1 MRRRI
6 LSSLILATAISLTMP
21 LSVQPALADETTQAE
36 ETTLSDAETEKAK
49 ETKSEDKKE
58 ETKPAKETE
67 PETEAPKGTEPE
79 KSTEPAEEISSDA
92 YIMPVLTGYEFEDG
106 SFDVWIKGTA
116 LYMGT
121 GQLVMPTRIT
131 AVSYPGG
138 ELYSGIVT
146 EKSFAYQNK
155 ELDAEHLD
163 LKTVVVLPNGE
174 YEPCDIKS
182 QGSTLCLME
191 FNDAGLDLP
200 VPKLSRDA
208 WPDTVYMISYQ
219 GPAMTKIVKDIEAGE
234 MIGQVKAVTIECSSD
249 IYTSSEEQVGSV
261 ITNKSGEVIGMVT
274 RHSTEKASVV
284 RAGDIIKLIEAEPE
298 TTPAQSETPE
308 YDDSTDKE
316 LLSAIEALEA
326 SMKDYKA
333 MDLSGYSESDLA
345 DVKSAAEKAEAS
357 LRTATPDKAELASA
371 KETLDASIKALQEKQ
386 PEEKKTGIS
395 TFKVVL
401 LLIGVIAIFAVMI
414 IIPIIVFKKP
424 KAKGEDTNKGPSP
437 LMQKLAKLLGVKLKD
452 TPNTQ
457 DEDEAQN
464 TEIKSPEKS
473 KPEKK
478 KEASKGKTGELKK
491 DGYGGE
497 LARAMYEAEQKQ
509 SAKKTA
515 SAQTQGEE
523 RKEEQPK
530 NVVVGSSGTSVLQKI
545 IKEKK
550 SEQTASAW
558 LIDAAGK
565 RIPITGTQFLLG
577 KEQLAV
583 DYCVADST
591 VSRKHCYIRAS
602 ENGFVIEDNHSTNG
616 TFVNGVQLTPGKPV
630 KLTNHDTITISDIP
644 FTFIDKD
651 ET

>member
-1 MRRRI
+1 MRRRM
-6 LSSLILATAISLTMP
+6 LSSLILATAISLAMP
-21 LSVQPALADETTQAE
+21 LSVQPVLADETTQAE
-36 ETTLSDAETEKAK
+36 VATTSDVETKKAK
-49 ETKSEDKKE
+49 DKKE
-58 ETKPAKETE
+58 ETKTAKETE
-67 PETEAPKGTEPE
+67 PETEAPKETEPE
-79 KSTEPAEEISSDA
+79 KTTEPAETISSDA

-116 LYMGT
+116 LYMGS

-131 AVSYPGG
+131 AVSYPDGDI
-138 ELYSGIVT
+138 YSGIVT
-146 EKSFAYQNK
+146 EKSFAYRNM

-182 QGSTLCLME
+182 QGSTLCLMD

-200 VPKLSRDA
+200 LPKLSRDA

-219 GPAMTKIVKDIEAGE
+219 GPAMSKIVKDIEAGE
-234 MIGQVKAVTIECSSD
+234 MIEQVKAVTIECSSD

-298 TTPAQSETPE
+298 TTPAQPETPE

-326 SMKDYKA
+326 SMKDFKA
-333 MDLSGYSESDLA
+333 MDLNGYSESDLA
-345 DVKSAAEKAEAS
+345 DVKTAAEKAEAS

-371 KETLDASIKALQEKQ
+371 KEALDASIKALQEKQ
-386 PEEKKTGIS
+386 PEEKKAGIS
-395 TFKVVL
+395 TFKVIL

-414 IIPIIVFKKP
+414 IVPIIVFKKP
-424 KAKGEDTNKGPSP
+424 KSKEENSNKGPSP

-452 TPNTQ
+452 TPKTQ
-457 DEDEAQN
+457 DGDDAQSIE
-464 TEIKSPEKS
+464 TKYPEKG

-478 KEASKGKTGELKK
+478 KEASKGKTGDLKK

-497 LARAMYEAEQKQ
+497 LARAMYEAEQEQ
-509 SAKKTA
+509 SVKKTA

-530 NVVVGSSGTSVLQKI
+530 NVVVGSNGTSVLQKI

-550 SEQTASAW
+550 PEQTASAW